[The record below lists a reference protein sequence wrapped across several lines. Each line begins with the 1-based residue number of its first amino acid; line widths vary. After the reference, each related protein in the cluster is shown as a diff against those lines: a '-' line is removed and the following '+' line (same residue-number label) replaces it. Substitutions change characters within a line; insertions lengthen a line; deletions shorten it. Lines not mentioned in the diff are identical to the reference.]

1 MVVMRKWLL
10 LIFSRNGSLLV
21 DNWMRGLV
29 KFWMLNKIIFCG
41 FDWFVWNV
49 KGWRK
54 IELFSVIFGC
64 IVNKKLFFMFIEF
77 LCWDSPNRLYL
88 NFGFFL
94 FHPVPSFLV
103 GLSSRLSPFFPTFF
117 IIFDGKIIVF
127 RLKQGRLRSLG
138 SWALRLFG
146 RIFFCFQ
153 WYFFLFYFIEERI
166 FLVKTIVLFFS
177 RLSGNEAR
185 IVPTL
190 LPLTVTV
197 AWYFLI
203 FEGETHMISILF
215 IVFESITILLFR
227 WQKCTKESWIIKLA
241 YIFTP
246 LSSCFIFFCQLANY
260 LKVWRNLRKKIKTHK
275 KQ

>member
-1 MVVMRKWLL
+1 MNNRMGR
-10 LIFSRNGSLLV
+10 LV
-21 DNWMRGLV
+21 NFRM
-29 KFWMLNKIIFCG
+29 FNKIIFCG
-41 FDWFVWNV
+41 FDWFVWNM
-49 KGWRK
+49 KGWGK
-54 IELFSVIFGC
+54 IELFTIVFGC
-64 IVNKKLFFMFIEF
+64 IVNKKLFFMFIQF
-77 LCWDSPNRLYL
+77 LCWDSCNRLYL
-88 NFGFFL
+88 NFRLFL

-103 GLSSRLSPFFPTFF
+103 WLSWRFSPFFSCFF
-117 IIFDGKIIVF
+117 IIFYDKIVVF
-127 RLKQGRLRSLG
+127 GLRKRGLLGLG
-138 SWALRLFG
+138 SWAFRLLG

-153 WYFFLFYFIEERI
+153 WYFFLFDFIEER
-166 FLVKTIVLFFS
+166 FLLVKTIVLFFS
-177 RLSGNEAR
+177 WLSGNEAR

-190 LPLTVTV
+190 LPLTVAV
-197 AWYFLI
+197 ARYFLI